1 LSINK
6 ENVRKW
12 VEALRSGKYKQAQGQ
27 LYLDGAYCCL
37 GVVCELA
44 GLSVSQG
51 GYYGEPFDANHLTL
65 PSQAAEWLGVDD
77 ENPVIGEYCASAWN
91 DAYDKTFPEIADLI
105 EKHWLGE
112 EVQHG

>member
-12 VEALRSGKYKQAQGQ
+12 VEALRSGKYKQTQGR
-27 LYLDGAYCCL
+27 LYLDGAHCCL

-44 GLSVSQG
+44 GLSLSPRG
-51 GYYGEPFDANHLTL
+51 FYGDPFDGSWLTL
-65 PSQAAEWLGVDD
+65 PSKAADWLGVDF
-77 ENPVIGEYCASAWN
+77 ENPKIGANYASAWN
-91 DAYDKTFPEIADLI
+91 DAYGKTFPEIADLI